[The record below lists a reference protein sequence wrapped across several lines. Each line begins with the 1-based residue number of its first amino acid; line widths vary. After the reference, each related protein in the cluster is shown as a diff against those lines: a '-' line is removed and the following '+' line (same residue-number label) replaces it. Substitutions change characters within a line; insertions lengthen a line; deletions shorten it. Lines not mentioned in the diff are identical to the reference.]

1 MQKLELHINAV
12 QDLEQQLGIQERW
25 TATHPEYQ
33 KTLTYINNR
42 TFIRA
47 VEKLEG
53 LVVQQLMELSKAN
66 VLGTGKC
73 YSRCHLCVTA
83 NILFQAI
90 RCASIYP
97 RQS

>member
-25 TATHPEYQ
+25 MATHPEYQ
-33 KTLTYINNR
+33 KTLTYINNH

-73 YSRCHLCVTA
+73 YFHCHLCITA